1 MKEINFVKMSGS
13 GNDFIV
19 IDNRKKII
27 KNASLF
33 AKKYCTKEDVDGLLL
48 VEKSLL
54 KQNDFKMVYYN
65 SDGSRASFCGNGA
78 RCISLFACLNKIASS
93 KMSFE
98 SDAGLISAEIK
109 NDTKCHP
116 ELTRDVTM
124 NLIQGFTGTH
134 TVKVKMP
141 APKDFNLD
149 FILHV
154 DSKNLAS
161 SFVNT
166 GVPHTV
172 IFVNPALS
180 EKFFRKGGVE
190 NVDVNRLGRLIRF
203 HKKFAPAGTNV
214 DFVKII
220 GKNKLQVRTYERGV
234 EAETLACGTGVV
246 ASSIISILKKY
257 VSSPVSVLT
266 QGGETL
272 KVYYDGKTVYFEGKV
287 AIVFEGKISYE
298 K

>member
-1 MKEINFVKMSGS
+1 MKKNIVFTKMSGS

-19 IDNRKKII
+19 IDNRNKIV
-27 KNASLF
+27 KTASAF
-33 AKKYCTKEDVDGLLL
+33 ARKYCNREGVDGLLL
-48 VEKSLL
+48 VEKSR
-54 KQNDFKMVYYN
+54 QESADFKMVYYN

-78 RCISLFACLNKIASS
+78 RCISLFAYLNKIAPS

-98 SDAGLISAEIK
+98 SDAGLITAEVK

-116 ELTRDVTM
+116 ELVSGS
-124 NLIQGFTGTH
+124 N

-141 APKDFNLD
+141 SPKNFKLD
-149 FILHV
+149 FDLTAAVPIANPSACYGA
-154 DSKNLAS
+154 SKNFEA

-172 IFVNPALS
+172 IFV
-180 EKFFRKGGVE
+180 KDIK
-190 NVDVNRLGRLIRF
+190 NVDVNKLGRLIRF

-214 DFVKII
+214 NFVKIL

-246 ASSIISILKKY
+246 ASSVISIMKKY

-272 KVYYDGKTVYFEGKV
+272 KVYYDGKTAYFEGKV
-287 AIVFEGKISYE
+287 SLVFEGKIE